1 MYEFSGTEEVITF
14 CFADFSIRSNAKGLV
29 LEKLNG
35 FESDRSV
42 QLSSHRL
49 VDYSVSIAKKLGGV
63 YQCLSFKSR
72 ATPRPSIGNVARR
85 AIITLHHRY
94 VANFWKP
101 RPL

>member
-14 CFADFSIRSNAKGLV
+14 CFADFPRRPNTKGLI

-49 VDYSVSIAKKLGGV
+49 VDYSGINCQEIGGRIPV
-63 YQCLSFKSR
+63 FK
-72 ATPRPSIGNVARR
+72 
-85 AIITLHHRY
+85 
-94 VANFWKP
+94 F
-101 RPL
+101 